1 MVCLIY
7 IPQSVVKGLREK
19 NTEWDEFHDAI
30 VIDEMARGGCLG
42 TVWGINGG
50 ASVGGP
56 PIDQYG
62 TDAQKQKYLAPLL
75 RGLQRHCL
83 CITEPAG
90 RSPLVPPG
98 EARTEKSS

>member
-1 MVCLIY
+1 
-7 IPQSVVKGLREK
+7 
-19 NTEWDEFHDAI
+19 
-30 VIDEMARGGCLG
+30 MARCACLG

-56 PIDQYG
+56 PIDRYG

-83 CITEPAG
+83 CVTEPAG
-90 RSPLVPPG
+90 KLHHPTLEIRSKDRLQCTDDSFSG
-98 EARTEKSS
+98 L

>member
-1 MVCLIY
+1 ML
-7 IPQSVVKGLREK
+7 
-19 NTEWDEFHDAI
+19 EWDEFHDAI
-30 VIDEMARGGCLG
+30 VIDEMARCACLG

-56 PIDQYG
+56 PIDRYG

-90 RSPLVPPG
+90 KQYPV
-98 EARTEKSS
+98 RTYAG

>member
-1 MVCLIY
+1 MVCERCIFAG
-7 IPQSVVKGLREK
+7 INANSKGML
-19 NTEWDEFHDAI
+19 EWDEFHDAI
-30 VIDEMARGGCLG
+30 VIDEMARCACLG

-56 PIDQYG
+56 PIDRYG

-90 RSPLVPPG
+90 KQYPV
-98 EARTEKSS
+98 RTYAG

>member
-1 MVCLIY
+1 
-7 IPQSVVKGLREK
+7 
-19 NTEWDEFHDAI
+19 
-30 VIDEMARGGCLG
+30 MARCACLG

-56 PIDQYG
+56 PIDRYG
-62 TDAQKQKYLAPLL
+62 TEAQKQKYLAPLL

-90 RSPLVPPG
+90 KTIYPYGLGTLVLIILQLDLTWPG
-98 EARTEKSS
+98 